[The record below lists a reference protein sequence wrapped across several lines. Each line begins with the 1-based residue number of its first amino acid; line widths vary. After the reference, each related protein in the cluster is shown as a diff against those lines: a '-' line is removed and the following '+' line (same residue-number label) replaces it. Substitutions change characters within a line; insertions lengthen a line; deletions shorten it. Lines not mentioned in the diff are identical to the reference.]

1 MTSCAFSVP
10 SRDAQRYSWQMTED
24 AAPQQSDE
32 MVRLQE
38 TVDSMKVKP
47 RGILGASLYSV
58 ISDVDE
64 LEKNTHYLG
73 EYVVH
78 LLDRIEQLERKLADK

>member
-1 MTSCAFSVP
+1 MP
-10 SRDAQRYSWQMTED
+10 SRDAQRYSWHMTED
-24 AAPQQSDE
+24 PAPQQSDE

-47 RGILGASLYSV
+47 RGLLGASLYSV
-58 ISDVDE
+58 ISDVDD
-64 LEKNTHYLG
+64 LETNTHYLG
-73 EYVVH
+73 EYVVR

>member
-1 MTSCAFSVP
+1 MP
-10 SRDAQRYSWQMTED
+10 SRDAQRYSWHMTED
-24 AAPQQSDE
+24 PAPQQSDE

-47 RGILGASLYSV
+47 RGLLGASLYSV
-58 ISDVDE
+58 ISDVDD
-64 LEKNTHYLG
+64 LETNTHYLG